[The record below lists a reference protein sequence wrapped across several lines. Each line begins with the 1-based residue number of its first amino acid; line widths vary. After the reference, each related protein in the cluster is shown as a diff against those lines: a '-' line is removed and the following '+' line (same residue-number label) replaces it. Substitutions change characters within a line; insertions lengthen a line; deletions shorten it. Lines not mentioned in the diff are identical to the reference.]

1 MSDNQE
7 TCHCAEI
14 KEDELYPRLAEI
26 VEENKGKPENLI
38 MVLHKAQNLFGY
50 LPRKVQQI
58 VADGLGLSLS
68 QVHGVVSFYS
78 FFSTSPKGRNSVKV
92 CLGTAC
98 YVRGGQ
104 RTLSKVQEELHVK
117 TGETTDDRRYSVD
130 VVRCIGACGLAPA
143 VLVNDDV
150 YGRVKT
156 TKIMEIL
163 DTYE

>member
-1 MSDNQE
+1 MQE
-7 TCHCAEI
+7 E
-14 KEDELYPRLAEI
+14 ELYPKLAQI
-26 VEENKGKPENLI
+26 IEENKGRPENLI

-50 LPRKVQQI
+50 LPKRVQQM
-58 VADGLGLSLS
+58 VAEGLNLS
-68 QVHGVVSFYS
+68 VAEVYGVVTFYS
-78 FFSTSPKGRNSVKV
+78 FFSTAPKGRNSVKV

-104 RTLSKVQEELHVK
+104 QMLAKVEDELKVK
-117 TGETTDDRRYSVD
+117 VGGTTDDRRFSVD

-143 VLVNDDV
+143 ILVNDDV

-156 TKIMEIL
+156 TKVIEIL